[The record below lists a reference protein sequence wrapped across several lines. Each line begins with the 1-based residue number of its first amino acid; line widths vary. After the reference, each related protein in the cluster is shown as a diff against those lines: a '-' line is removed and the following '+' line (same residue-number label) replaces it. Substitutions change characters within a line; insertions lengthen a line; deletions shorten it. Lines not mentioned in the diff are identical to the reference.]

1 MLRLTAEQLVFL
13 DESLFNETTG
23 WRHNAYAPVGQPAR
37 YYASR
42 RRGHSWSVLPAY
54 TVDGY
59 LPCIGVKEGWFNGE
73 SYYRWI
79 VDELLP
85 HCNPFPGPRSV
96 IVMDNVA
103 IHINPR
109 IEEAIRQHG
118 CEIRYL
124 PPYSPDLNPIELSF
138 SVLKAWIR
146 RHFHQIWPHFE
157 GSFGDFLRYAV
168 RRSRCDQH
176 AKGHFDHSNYY
187 IYEADLRELER
198 RLEACEL
205 EFDQDI

>member
-1 MLRLTAEQLVFL
+1 M
-13 DESLFNETTG
+13 
-23 WRHNAYAPVGQPAR
+23 
-37 YYASR
+37 
-42 RRGHSWSVLPAY
+42 
-54 TVDGY
+54 DGY

-85 HCNPFPGPRSV
+85 NYNLFPGPRSV

-103 IHINPR
+103 IHTNPR

-118 CEIRYL
+118 SEIRYL
-124 PPYSPDLNPIELSF
+124 PPYSPDFKPIELYF

-168 RRSRCDQH
+168 RRIRCDQH
-176 AKGHFDHSNYY
+176 AKGHFNHSNCY

-198 RLEACEL
+198 KLEACEL
-205 EFDQDI
+205 DFDQDI